1 MEIIIILCPSHD
13 INDKRIN
20 RINKVLSKKYKT
32 KLFYEES
39 YKLNNNKGEGNIF
52 YLKNKFN
59 YFRVKSIIRNQN
71 INSQFSLY
79 IHDPGLFGLILCWW
93 WSKYNNVN
101 SITFDYH
108 DWIPWEISY
117 QIRKIIKSPKLIK
130 LLSKLIHSF
139 IKQFFNSLKINNLVG
154 ISLKQIQEF
163 KKDFKLSNTRELI
176 IPNTRKKVFSKKSIN
191 NNEFNGVLWVGNV
204 MKGRDLDIL
213 NTYLKEYNEQNNTDY
228 YLYIIGNIFDEDYF
242 KSLEAQDHIIY
253 LNSFQND
260 SDILEKIQN
269 YNVAG
274 FFYGWD
280 DIYCTGINKI
290 ASPNKAHSYINLGI
304 PTIMGNHM
312 TSLKSS
318 FENNRNSIFWI
329 DGYLD
334 FEKSI
339 NYIKINYNTI
349 IQNFDIHTKW
359 EDELELEISNFFLN
373 EKK

>member
-32 KLFYEES
+32 LLFYEES
-39 YKLNNNKGEGNIF
+39 YKLNDKEGGNIF
-52 YLKNKFN
+52 YLKNKLD
-59 YFRVKSIIRNQN
+59 YFKIKSILINQN
-71 INSQFSLY
+71 INSKFSLY
-79 IHDPGLFGLILCWW
+79 VHDSGIFGMLICWW
-93 WSKYNNVN
+93 WSKNKKVS

-108 DWIPWEISY
+108 DWLPWEISY
-117 QIRKIIKSPKLIK
+117 QIRKIIKSKKLIIF
-130 LLSKLIHSF
+130 LSKLIHLF
-139 IKQFFNSLKINNLVG
+139 LKKLFKSMKITNLVG
-154 ISLKQIQEF
+154 ISLNQIYEF
-163 KKDFKLSNTRELI
+163 KKDFKISNTRDLI
-176 IPNTRKKVFSKKSIN
+176 VPNTRKKIFAKKSTD
-191 NNEFNGVLWVGNV
+191 NNEFNGVLWIGNI

-213 NTYLKEYNEQNNTDY
+213 LTYLKEYNEQNNTDF
-228 YLYIIGNIFDEDYF
+228 YLYIIGNIYDKAYF
-242 KSLEAQDHIIY
+242 KSLESQEYIIY
-253 LNSFQND
+253 LNSFKND
-260 SDILEKIQN
+260 LDIFEKIKS

-280 DIYCTGINKI
+280 DIYNTGINKI
-290 ASPNKAHSYINLGI
+290 ASPNKAYSYINLGI

-318 FENNRNSIFWI
+318 FENNINSIFWI

-339 NYIKINYNTI
+339 NYIKTNYKTI

-359 EDELELEISNFFLN
+359 EDDLEIEMSNFFLS
-373 EKK
+373 EKF

>member
-20 RINKVLSKKYKT
+20 RINRVLSKKYKT
-32 KLFYEES
+32 LLFYEES
-39 YKLNNNKGEGNIF
+39 YKLDNKVYGNVF
-52 YLKNKFN
+52 YLKNKFD
-59 YFRVKSIIRNQN
+59 YFRIKSIIRNQN

-79 IHDPGLFGLILCWW
+79 VHDSGIFGMLICWW
-93 WSKYNNVN
+93 WSKNNKVS

-108 DWIPWEISY
+108 DWVPWEISY
-117 QIRKIIKSPKLIK
+117 QIRKIIKSKKLIK
-130 LLSKLIHSF
+130 FLSKLIHLF
-139 IKQFFNSLKINNLVG
+139 LKQLFKSVQFNNLVG
-154 ISLKQIQEF
+154 ISLNQILEF
-163 KKDFKLSNTRELI
+163 KKDFKLSNTRDLI
-176 IPNTRKKVFSKKSIN
+176 VPNTRKKILAKKSIN
-191 NNEFNGVLWVGNV
+191 NNGFNGVLWIGNV
-204 MKGRDLDIL
+204 MKGRDLNIL
-213 NTYLKEYNEQNNTDY
+213 STYLKDYNERNNTDFN
-228 YLYIIGNIFDEDYF
+228 LYIIGNIFDKDYF
-242 KSLEAQDHIIY
+242 NSLESQEHIIY
-253 LNSFQND
+253 LNSFKND
-260 SDILEKIQN
+260 LDILEKIQS

-280 DIYCTGINKI
+280 DIYNTGINKI
-290 ASPNKAHSYINLGI
+290 ASPNKAYSYINLGI

-329 DGYLD
+329 DSYLD

-359 EDELELEISNFFLN
+359 EGDLELEISNFFIN
-373 EKK
+373 EKV